1 MSKRPAD
8 KPFEMIAGNVALD
21 LVNTLD
27 FRFRESGPEELLESY
42 GDLLRFL
49 EQAGLLSAQEVRR
62 LRRTPG
68 EAERLR
74 VLEQAKELREAVA
87 SVAYALLEEKDL
99 PSEVLATLERYFA
112 QAFAARRLTAK
123 EGGLAWSWRP
133 SNQQSN
139 QLAAPLCLLAA
150 ESAEFLL
157 SGQVKLLRSC
167 ASDACRWL
175 FLDTSKNH
183 TRRWC
188 DMKICGNRM
197 KARRFQARLATGES
211 PKSLAVPRSPARW

>member
-1 MSKRPAD
+1 MSRKAAGT
-8 KPFEMIAGNVALD
+8 PFELIAGNVALD

-27 FRFRESGPEELLESY
+27 FRFRASGPDELLGNY

-49 EQAGLLSAQEVRR
+49 EQAGLLNAGEAKR

-68 EAERLR
+68 DAQRLR

-87 SVAYALLEEKDL
+87 SVAYASLEEMDVSGKA
-99 PSEVLATLERYFA
+99 LATLERCFA
-112 QAFAARRLTAK
+112 QAFAARALTLKKGRLEWIWPK
-123 EGGLAWSWRP
+123 SEP
-133 SNQQSN
+133 
-139 QLAAPLCLLAA
+139 LAAPLWLLAA
-150 ESAEFLL
+150 EAEEFLL
-157 SGQVKLLRSC
+157 SGQVTLLRSC

-183 TRRWC
+183 TRKWC

-197 KARRFQARLATGES
+197 KARRFQARLTMGAIS
-211 PKSLAVPRSPARW
+211 